1 MIEVDKILTNSIIV
15 TMDDDYR
22 ILPGGALAVDDDTIV
37 AVGPEGDVLGSYSAP
52 EVIDCGGRI
61 IIPGLINA
69 HTHAA
74 MTLLRGLE
82 DDRRLD
88 VWLLAYI
95 MPVEREFVN
104 PVFCRLGTQ
113 LACAEMIRGGVTCFT
128 DMYYF
133 EDAVAAATAEIGMRA
148 VCSQTVLKF
157 PAPDADS
164 FEDSLAAARE
174 FIQRWSDHP
183 LIVPSV
189 APHAAY
195 TTTPEILKACIDL
208 AIEFDVPLHTHISET
223 LQEVEQ
229 WRELYDMPVIPW
241 VKKLGLLEAKVIAA
255 HCVHIDDGEIHT
267 LEHAGVGV
275 VHNPSSNLKLASGFA
290 PVTEMLATGLNVGLA
305 TDGPASNNDLDMFE
319 EMRLATFIAKAV
331 TGDPTVLP
339 ARQVFEMATSM
350 GAKALHLSHL
360 IGSLEPGKRADLT
373 MVDMQ
378 TTHNLP
384 HFDRDP
390 GAIYSRLVYTS
401 KSNDVT
407 DVMVN
412 GKWLM
417 RERKLL
423 TLDEIPL
430 LEAVADIA
438 KRIDAFLIEREE
450 SVLSKLVAIGGA
462 RQEES
467 YEVQIKVRLSD
478 PAPVL
483 DKLNS
488 GVFEII
494 RTAHYL
500 EYDNYFSFSDPDQG
514 RLRYREDDFIDEN
527 GNVFNVRYRL
537 TLTGPAVEGEY
548 PNSVLL
554 SRSRFIAPAKQSSRF
569 YREYFNPLDEIEIHK
584 DRSRWLVRFQ
594 GVELFV
600 NIDRVLKPE
609 LDGWFLEIKSRTWSR
624 RDAELKAEK
633 ISELLHALEVE
644 DAEAVPQEYP
654 VLVSEKPN

>member
-22 ILPGGALAVDDDTIV
+22 ILLDGALAVDDDTIV

-52 EVIDCGGRI
+52 EVIDCAGRI
-61 IIPGLINA
+61 MIPGLINA

-133 EDAVAAATAEIGMRA
+133 EDAVASATAEIGMRA

-164 FEDSLAAARE
+164 FEDSLAASRE
-174 FIQRWSDHP
+174 FIQQWADHP

-189 APHAAY
+189 APHAPY

-208 AIEFDVPLHTHISET
+208 AIEFDVPLQTHISET

-229 WRELYDMPVIPW
+229 WRERYDMPVIPW

-290 PVTEMLATGLNVGLA
+290 PVTEMLATGLNVGIA

-319 EMRLATFIAKAV
+319 EMRLATFIAKAI
-331 TGDPTVLP
+331 TGDPTALP

-360 IGSLEPGKRADLT
+360 IGSLEPGKRADLA
-373 MVDMQ
+373 MVNLQ

-390 GAIYSRLVYTS
+390 GAIYSRLVYTT
-401 KSNDVT
+401 KSTDVT

-423 TLDEIPL
+423 TLDEVPL
-430 LEAVADIA
+430 LKAVAEIA
-438 KRIDAFLIEREE
+438 KRIDSFLIQREE

-467 YEVQIKVRLSD
+467 YEVQIKVRLPD
-478 PAPVL
+478 PDPIL
-483 DKLNS
+483 EKLNS
-488 GVFEII
+488 GAFEIV

-500 EYDNYFSFSDPDQG
+500 EYDNYFSFSDPNEG
-514 RLRYREDDFIDEN
+514 RLRYREDDFIDER

-584 DRSRWLVRFQ
+584 DRLRWLLRFE

-600 NIDRVLKPE
+600 NIDRVFKPA

-644 DAEAVPQEYP
+644 GAEPVPQEYP
-654 VLVSEKPN
+654 DLASEKPA

>member
-1 MIEVDKILTNSIIV
+1 
-15 TMDDDYR
+15 
-22 ILPGGALAVDDDTIV
+22 
-37 AVGPEGDVLGSYSAP
+37 
-52 EVIDCGGRI
+52 
-61 IIPGLINA
+61 
-69 HTHAA
+69 
-74 MTLLRGLE
+74 
-82 DDRRLD
+82 
-88 VWLLAYI
+88 
-95 MPVEREFVN
+95 
-104 PVFCRLGTQ
+104 
-113 LACAEMIRGGVTCFT
+113 
-128 DMYYF
+128 
-133 EDAVAAATAEIGMRA
+133 
-148 VCSQTVLKF
+148 
-157 PAPDADS
+157 
-164 FEDSLAAARE
+164 
-174 FIQRWSDHP
+174 
-183 LIVPSV
+183 
-189 APHAAY
+189 
-195 TTTPEILKACIDL
+195 
-208 AIEFDVPLHTHISET
+208 
-223 LQEVEQ
+223 
-229 WRELYDMPVIPW
+229 
-241 VKKLGLLEAKVIAA
+241 
-255 HCVHIDDGEIHT
+255 
-267 LEHAGVGV
+267 
-275 VHNPSSNLKLASGFA
+275 
-290 PVTEMLATGLNVGLA
+290 
-305 TDGPASNNDLDMFE
+305 MFE

-331 TGDPTVLP
+331 TGDPTALP

-360 IGSLEPGKRADLT
+360 IGSLEPGKRADLA
-373 MVDMQ
+373 MVDLQ

-401 KSNDVT
+401 KSTDVT

-467 YEVQIKVRLSD
+467 YEVQIKVRLPN
-478 PAPVL
+478 PAPIL
-483 DKLNS
+483 EKLNS
-488 GVFEII
+488 GMFEIV

-500 EYDNYFSFSDPDQG
+500 EYDNYFSFTDPDEG

-584 DRSRWLVRFQ
+584 DRLRWLVRFQ
-594 GVELFV
+594 GVELYV
-600 NIDRVLKPE
+600 NIDRVLKPV

-654 VLVSEKPN
+654 VLVSEKSA

>member
-52 EVIDCGGRI
+52 EVIDCAGRI

-189 APHAAY
+189 APHAPY

-208 AIEFDVPLHTHISET
+208 AIEFDVPLHTHLSET

-290 PVTEMLATGLNVGLA
+290 PVTEMLATGLNVGIA

-331 TGDPTVLP
+331 TGDPTALP

-467 YEVQIKVRLSD
+467 YEVQIKVRLPD

-488 GVFEII
+488 GVFEIV
-494 RTAHYL
+494 RSAHYL
-500 EYDNYFSFSDPDQG
+500 EYDNYFSFSDPDEG
-514 RLRYREDDFIDEN
+514 RLRYREDDFIDER
-527 GNVFNVRYRL
+527 GSVFNVRYRL

-584 DRSRWLVRFQ
+584 DRLRWLLRFQ

-600 NIDRVLKPE
+600 NIDRVLKPA

-633 ISELLHALEVE
+633 ISDLLHALEVA

-654 VLVSEKPN
+654 VLGSEKPA

>member
-15 TMDDDYR
+15 TMDNDYR

-164 FEDSLAAARE
+164 FEDSLDAARE

-467 YEVQIKVRLSD
+467 YEVQIKVRLPD

-514 RLRYREDDFIDEN
+514 RLRYREDDFIDER
-527 GNVFNVRYRL
+527 GNVSNVRYRL

-569 YREYFNPLDEIEIHK
+569 YREYFNPHDEIEIHK
-584 DRSRWLVRFQ
+584 DRLRWLLRFQ

-654 VLVSEKPN
+654 VLVSEKPA